1 MRKSTKLI
9 PVGLLVLLASL
20 ALAACGGGGGGTTSE
35 APAPSAAEL
44 KQPASGSLRV
54 FAYDDTVTAEQL
66 DPFREENP
74 DVDLKIA
81 TFNSNDEA
89 AAKLAGGFSAD
100 VVEVCLDEAAPLL
113 ERQQLRPIDTTG
125 VAAWDR
131 LEFRDQPQVRQ
142 NGKVIMVPLSA
153 GPYGIIY
160 NKDEV
165 PDGVDSYEQMFSDE
179 FAGRMAVE
187 GSSSVT
193 ALSVAAFALGFED
206 PFNMDD
212 AQLGEAKDFLVENQS
227 KIRSYPESDSD
238 MVNLFKT
245 GEVVVANGGRGSA
258 EEMIEEGI
266 PVEWVAPTEGISSW
280 VCGLGITS
288 KAKNLPAAYKLL
300 NYYADPEAQ
309 AISATNGFVVTNP
322 DAIPLVPKQYRET
335 ADPASIEGAI
345 PLTEPENVDAYTR
358 AWQEVRSG

>member
-1 MRKSTKLI
+1 MSESKKLI
-9 PVGLLVLLASL
+9 PVGLLALLASL

-44 KQPASGSLRV
+44 KQPATGSLRL
-54 FAYDDTVTAEQL
+54 FAYDDTVTKEQL
-66 DPFREENP
+66 DPFRRENP

-113 ERQQLRPIDTTG
+113 KRQQLRPLDTAG
-125 VAAWDR
+125 VAAWDQ
-131 LEFRDQPQVRQ
+131 LEFRDQPEVRQ

-160 NKDEV
+160 NTEEV
-165 PDGVDSYEQMFSDE
+165 PEGLGSYEQMFSEE

-193 ALSVAAFALGFED
+193 ALSVAAFALGFD
-206 PFNMDD
+206 NPFEMDE
-212 AQLGEAKDFLVENQS
+212 AELGEAKDFLLENQE

-238 MVNLFKT
+238 LVNLFKT

-258 EEMIEEGI
+258 EEMKEEGI
-266 PVEWVAPTEGISSW
+266 PVKWVAPEEGTASW

-288 KAKNLPAAYKLL
+288 KAQNLPAAYKLL
-300 NYYADPEAQ
+300 NYYASPEAQ

-322 DAIPLVPKQYRET
+322 EAIPLVPKAYRAT
-335 ADPASIEGAI
+335 ADPASIEGSI
-345 PLTEPENVDAYTR
+345 PLTEPKDVDAYTR

>member
-1 MRKSTKLI
+1 MRQSKKWI
-9 PVGLLVLLASL
+9 PIGLLVLLASL
-20 ALAACGGGGGGTTSE
+20 VLAACGGGGGGTTSE
-35 APAPSAAEL
+35 APAPSAAEA
-44 KQPASGSLRV
+44 KQPATGGLRV

-66 DPFREENP
+66 DPFRDENP
-74 DVDLKIA
+74 DVDLQIA

-113 ERQQLRPIDTTG
+113 ARQQLRPLDTAG
-125 VAAWDR
+125 IAEWDK
-131 LEFRDQPQVRQ
+131 LEFREQPEVRQ
-142 NGKVIMVPLSA
+142 NGEVIMVPLSA

-160 NKDEV
+160 NTEEV

-193 ALSVAAFALGFED
+193 ALAVAALALGFDD
-206 PFNMDD
+206 PFNMS
-212 AQLGEAKDFLVENQS
+212 AEQLDEAKQYLIDNQS
-227 KIRSYPESDSD
+227 KVRSYPESDSD

-266 PVEWVAPTEGISSW
+266 PVKWVAPTEGVWSW

-288 KAKNLPAAYKLL
+288 KVKNLNAAYKLL
-300 NYYADPEAQ
+300 NYYASPEAQ
-309 AISATNGFVVTNP
+309 AISAANGFVVTNP
-322 DAIPLVPKQYRET
+322 AAIPLLPKALQET
-335 ADPASIEGAI
+335 ADPASIAGAI
-345 PLTEPENVDAYTR
+345 PQTEPKDIDAYTR

>member
-1 MRKSTKLI
+1 MSKNKQPI
-9 PVGLLVLLASL
+9 PVGLLVLLATL
-20 ALAACGGGGGGTTSE
+20 AIAGCGGGGGGTTSE

-44 KQPASGSLRV
+44 KEPASGQLRV
-54 FAYDDTVTAEQL
+54 FAYDDTVTDEQL
-66 DPFREENP
+66 DGFREENP

-113 ERQQLRPIDTTG
+113 ERQQLRPIDTAG
-125 VAAWDR
+125 VTEWDK

-206 PFNMDD
+206 PFNLDEE
-212 AQLGEAKDFLVENQS
+212 QLAEARDYLLENRD
-227 KIRSYPESDSD
+227 KIRSFPESDSD
-238 MVNLFKT
+238 LVNLFKT

-258 EEMIEEGI
+258 EEMSEEGI
-266 PVEWVAPTEGISSW
+266 PVEWVAPKEGISSW

-300 NYYADPEAQ
+300 NYYASPEAQ
-309 AISATNGFVVTNP
+309 AISAANGFVVTNP
-322 DAIPLVPKQYRET
+322 DAIPLVPKQFSET
-335 ADPASIEGAI
+335 ADPASIQGAI
-345 PLTEPENVDAYTR
+345 PLTEPDDVDAYTR

>member
-1 MRKSTKLI
+1 MSESKKLI
-9 PVGLLVLLASL
+9 PVALLVLLASL

-44 KQPASGSLRV
+44 KEPASGSLRV
-54 FAYDDTVTAEQL
+54 FAYDDTVTDEQL

-113 ERQQLRPIDTTG
+113 ERQQLRPIDTGG
-125 VAAWDR
+125 VSEWDK
-131 LEFRDQPQVRQ
+131 LEFRDQPQVLQ

-206 PFNMDD
+206 PFNMDEE
-212 AQLGEAKDFLVENQS
+212 QLEEAKDYLLENRD
-227 KIRSYPESDSD
+227 KIRSFPESDSD

-288 KAKNLPAAYKLL
+288 KARNLPAAYKLL
-300 NYYADPEAQ
+300 NYYASPEAQ

-322 DAIPLVPKQYRET
+322 DAIPLVPPEYKET
-335 ADPASIEGAI
+335 ANPDSIQGAI
-345 PLTEPENVDAYTR
+345 PLTEPEDVDAYTR